1 MAKNDDRPIDV
12 GLAALKGKD
21 EPTLVEWWKA
31 RFGMIAAIPQ
41 EIARAGAMT
50 PQLRELTRIADD
62 AERRKLTRARMI
74 AFGQIPAEQ
83 QRLVS
88 EARKKA
94 WERAV
99 RVLGIQRGQQD
110 VRHVGHCNECDASA
124 NPCRPCN
131 PCSLKLANSTIEHGC
146 RG

>member
-1 MAKNDDRPIDV
+1 VAKTDDRPIDV

-41 EIARAGAMT
+41 DIARVGALT

-74 AFGQIPAEQ
+74 AFSQLPTEQ
-83 QRLVS
+83 QRLVLA
-88 EARKKA
+88 AREKA
-94 WERAV
+94 WEVDKAV
-99 RVLGIQRGQQD
+99 LEKDQQLVD
-110 VRHVGHCNECDASA
+110 ELAPTLDASVRQGYPKA
-124 NPCRPCN
+124 
-131 PCSLKLANSTIEHGC
+131 
-146 RG
+146 

>member
-21 EPTLVEWWKA
+21 EPSLVEWWKT

-41 EIARAGAMT
+41 DIARVGALT

-62 AERRKLTRARMI
+62 AERRKLTRARMV
-74 AFGQIPAEQ
+74 AFSQIPADQ
-83 QRLVS
+83 QRLVT

-94 WERAV
+94 WEVDRG
-99 RVLGIQRGQQD
+99 VLEKDQKMADEILPSL
-110 VRHVGHCNECDASA
+110 DASIRA
-124 NPCRPCN
+124 AYPAAP
-131 PCSLKLANSTIEHGC
+131 PKT
-146 RG
+146 